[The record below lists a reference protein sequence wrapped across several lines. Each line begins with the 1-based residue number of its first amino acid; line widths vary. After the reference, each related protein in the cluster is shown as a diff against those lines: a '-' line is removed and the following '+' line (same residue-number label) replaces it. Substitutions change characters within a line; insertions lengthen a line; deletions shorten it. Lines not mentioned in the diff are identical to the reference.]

1 MSDATATI
9 ASQGP
14 NGPST
19 PNVCRRALWMAC
31 NLDGAGIVECPQR
44 AIATA
49 DGAIAV
55 DEGLR
60 ERRDDYPNRTT
71 VTCACEH
78 A

>member
-14 NGPST
+14 YGPST
-19 PNVCRRALWMAC
+19 PNVCRRVLWMAC
-31 NLDGAGIVECPQR
+31 NLDGVGVVERPQR

-55 DEGLR
+55 DERLR
-60 ERRDDYPNRTT
+60 ERRDDDPNCTT
-71 VTCACEH
+71 VTCAREH